1 MFVFLHLQIY
11 KNNKH
16 VILPDSFF
24 LYFILKALWFC
35 HNLPKSYLN
44 LMQRCIHLK
53 CYMLWLLLFLLTLGE
68 IFLDEDLDQ
77 SLESRGM

>member
-35 HNLPKSYLN
+35 HNLLN
-44 LMQRCIHLK
+44 FTHKFIS
-53 CYMLWLLLFLLTLGE
+53 
-68 IFLDEDLDQ
+68 IF
-77 SLESRGM
+77 G